1 MNRKVT
7 DINSWM
13 KYSDPNTVYGYLVY
27 KRMFTPYEQKQ
38 EFVDESQYEGT
49 HYTMCQIE
57 EAIDMNGDWLLGLR
71 TVGDDGTVYKMV
83 HYYRLSEIRL
93 AKFDE
98 DQELQLHEEE
108 RDDLD
113 EEDDLEWLEV

>member
-7 DINSWM
+7 DINSWI
-13 KYSDPNTVYGYLVY
+13 KYSDPDTVYRYLVY

-38 EFVDESQYEGT
+38 EFVDESQYEDA
-49 HYTMCQIE
+49 HYAMCQIE

-71 TVGDDGTVYKMV
+71 TIGDDGIVYKMV

-98 DQELQLHEEE
+98 DQELQLHEE
-108 RDDLD
+108 
-113 EEDDLEWLEV
+113 DDLEWMEV